1 MSNFTRNEKL
11 KLKLAILYIITAVCM
26 LFVLSSCNKSNV
38 EIKSTKYIIDDGYG
52 PVSIVTIDEC
62 EYLYGDWGR
71 VTVLTHKG
79 NCHNHKDTIK

>member
-38 EIKSTKYIIDDGYG
+38 ETKSTKYIIANGYG
-52 PVSIVTIDEC
+52 PVSIVTIDGC
-62 EYLYGDWGR
+62 EYLYGDWGHA
-71 VTVLTHKG
+71 TVLTHKG
-79 NCHNHKDTIK
+79 NCINHNNQLK